1 MQNCREYRTNVNFL
15 HYRMCH
21 ILIKFSTDNNNMPF
35 NTHDDDFHDCEKGNG
50 NSKTSYCIEAKMIC
64 LIYQFL
70 IFILHYLEFRLP

>member
-1 MQNCREYRTNVNFL
+1 
-15 HYRMCH
+15 
-21 ILIKFSTDNNNMPF
+21 MPF